1 MVMKMKNREI
11 AGCPRGP
18 VFVPAR
24 RIEES
29 WQPMCVVRKQVGS
42 DVLVASL
49 GLFLCVV

>member
-1 MVMKMKNREI
+1 MRMKNHEI

-18 VFVPAR
+18 VFVRAR
-24 RIEES
+24 QKEES
-29 WQPMCVVRKQVGS
+29 SQPTCVERKQVDS

>member
-1 MVMKMKNREI
+1 MVMRMKNRES
-11 AGCPRGP
+11 ALCPRDR

-29 WQPMCVVRKQVGS
+29 LQPMCVERKQVDS